1 MEKEKGYW
9 LPPLTKGRCGY
20 LVFYPR
26 QPIVWID
33 EQFQRCWKIQI
44 RASASLYE
52 KKTVLAASFDTSDG
66 VLRLEDALYVRG
78 VDIRKKPF
86 TQRWDDLCDIY
97 RTSYREDTQLQ
108 DGLQVTIASYTPL
121 SSASTWNPIPQM
133 MLWQP
138 EHASRK
144 LRVQISSN
152 QTLSHPHPQHKDQT
166 QPRPQPQQKD
176 QTQPRDQTR
185 QRPQEKPEPEESS
198 PFHMNAIPH
207 EEYPDTYT
215 LFQGT
220 VKKGY
225 AAVQDFAL
233 SQQLKH
239 ATKEK
244 DPLRV
249 KVQWNEE
256 FSMYEIISILESE

>member
-1 MEKEKGYW
+1 
-9 LPPLTKGRCGY
+9 
-20 LVFYPR
+20 
-26 QPIVWID
+26 
-33 EQFQRCWKIQI
+33 
-44 RASASLYE
+44 
-52 KKTVLAASFDTSDG
+52 
-66 VLRLEDALYVRG
+66 
-78 VDIRKKPF
+78 
-86 TQRWDDLCDIY
+86 
-97 RTSYREDTQLQ
+97 
-108 DGLQVTIASYTPL
+108 
-121 SSASTWNPIPQM
+121 M

-138 EHASRK
+138 ENASRK
-144 LRVQISSN
+144 LRVQISSE
-152 QTLSHPHPQHKDQT
+152 PKDQNKP
-166 QPRPQPQQKD
+166 QPQQKPQQKD
-176 QTQPRDQTR
+176 QTHQK
-185 QRPQEKPEPEESS
+185 PQQNPEPEESS

-244 DPLRV
+244 RPLRV